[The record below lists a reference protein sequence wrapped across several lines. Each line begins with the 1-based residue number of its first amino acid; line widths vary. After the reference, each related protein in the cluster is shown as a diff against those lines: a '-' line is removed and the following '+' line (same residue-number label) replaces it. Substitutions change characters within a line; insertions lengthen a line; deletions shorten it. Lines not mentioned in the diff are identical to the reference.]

1 MNALYGKMKYNNGMA
16 TRTDRLD
23 LRLTPDQ
30 RRAIERAA
38 ELSGSTLTGWAV
50 NRLATVANAELA
62 AAQETRL
69 SDVAF
74 DQFLSML
81 DAPEDP
87 QMAALLARTPVWA
100 AAHARA

>member
-1 MNALYGKMKYNNGMA
+1 MYNLDMA
-16 TRTDRLD
+16 IRTDRLD

-50 NRLATVANAELA
+50 NRLATAANAELA
-62 AAQETRL
+62 AAQVTQL
-69 SDVAF
+69 SDRAF
-74 DQFLSML
+74 DQFISML

-87 QMAALLARTPVWA
+87 RMAALQARTPAWA
-100 AAHARA
+100 STHATA